1 MGHLLLVCTLLFH
14 AFSTIKGDFLIEGL
28 RHIQKRNIG
37 EPVNDIE
44 VYSINIDCKVTSRF
58 AHNVITSRAVNRANV
73 SKEAIF
79 KVDLPKTAFIT
90 NFSMII
96 DGITYSGVIKE
107 KEAAK
112 KQYQTAVSR
121 GQTAGLVRASGRKT
135 EKFTVSVNIA
145 AQSKV
150 TFELVYEEMLTRNQG
165 KYEMFI
171 KIQPMTLVKNFQ
183 IEVQIHEPQ
192 GISFLDATATFITND
207 LLPAVHKTFS
217 KEKGYVSFKPTLDQ
231 QRSCATC
238 TNTLLNGDFTV
249 TYDVN
254 RESPGNI
261 QVVNGYFVHFF
272 APHKLASV
280 PKNVIYVID
289 RSGSMWGTKM
299 KQTREAL
306 LEILKDTSEHDHFNF
321 VLFDHNIEVWKPSL
335 VKATPENLMEAKEF
349 VRQIRDYGA
358 TNINDPVLRAVEL
371 LDKAH
376 ELKQVPERSVS
387 LIVLLTDGEANTGE
401 TVPAKIQE
409 NVRKANKNGYTLYCL
424 GFGYGVD
431 YGFLE
436 KMALENSGI
445 ARRIFE
451 DSDAALQMQGFYTEI
466 AKPTLVDIKM
476 QYPENVIA
484 DITQNSFKHYFDGS
498 EIVVA
503 GRIIDNDLNFF
514 SVDIQAEG
522 ADNLLKYSE
531 NVQLQE
537 KDGVSKQQ
545 EYIFGDFTERLWA
558 YLTIQQ
564 LLEKR
569 VSADP
574 SEKEKLK
581 QQALDLSLKFNFV
594 TPLTSMVVTKP
605 EEKEKEEETLVADK
619 FVEESPGHTSPYQ
632 TPGRT
637 SPYQSPGQSSPYQTV
652 QTYLSHHQP
661 TYAPSYPYAV
671 QTYLSHHQPTYAPSY
686 PYAQTPYNWVDSDP
700 HFVINV
706 PSKNDFLCFNI
717 QEEPGVI
724 LNLVED
730 QELGIAVNGEIIGK
744 KKTAN
749 NVISNQTYFGKL
761 GIVNKKLKLRIEV
774 TTETITIMMGKNKK
788 EYTWE
793 KKTSVKKEGLNLVVN
808 KRNNVTLSFGEG
820 AKFVILL
827 HHFAKD
833 DSLHT
838 DFLGFYTLDDH
849 KFSAG
854 VHGLLGQFFHG
865 VDYEISNIHETKNPD
880 KPDATM
886 KVKNKLLTVTR
897 GSQKDY
903 ESDNKNGK
911 KVPCW
916 FVHSNAEGL
925 IDGTHEDYIV
935 PDIFYIGN

>member
-1 MGHLLLVCTLLFH
+1 MGHLLLACTLFFH
-14 AFSTIKGDFLIEGL
+14 VFSSVKGDFLIEGL
-28 RHIQKRNIG
+28 RNIQKRNIA

-79 KVDLPKTAFIT
+79 TVDLPKTAFIT

-107 KEAAK
+107 KETAK
-112 KQYQTAVSR
+112 KQYQTAVSK

-150 TFELVYEEMLTRNQG
+150 TFELVYEEMLKRNHG
-165 KYEMFI
+165 KYEMLI
-171 KIQPMTLVKNFQ
+171 KIQPKTVVRNFQ

-192 GISFLDATATFITND
+192 GISFLDANATFITND

-217 KEKGYVSFKPTLDQ
+217 AEKGYVSFKPTLDQ

-238 TNTLLNGDFTV
+238 TTSLLDGDFTV

-254 RESPGNI
+254 RESSGNI

-272 APHKLASV
+272 APHKLAGV

-289 RSGSMWGTKM
+289 RSGSMWGIKM

-306 LEILKDTSEHDHFNF
+306 LEILEDTSEHDHFNF
-321 VLFDHNIEVWKPSL
+321 ILFDDEIDVWKPSL
-335 VKATPENLMEAKEF
+335 VKATPENLIEAKDF
-349 VRQIRDYGA
+349 VREIQESGA
-358 TNINDPVLRAVEL
+358 TNINDAVLRAVEL

-376 ELKQVPERSVS
+376 ELNQVPERSVS
-387 LIVLLTDGEANTGE
+387 LIVLLTDGEANEGE
-401 TVPAKIQE
+401 TVPERIQE

-445 ARRIFE
+445 TRRIYE
-451 DSDAALQMQGFYTEI
+451 DSDAALQMQGFYTGI
-466 AKPTLVDIKM
+466 ANPTLVDIKM
-476 QYPENVIA
+476 QYPENAIA
-484 DITQNSFKHYFDGS
+484 NVTQNSFKHYFDGS

-522 ADNLLKYSE
+522 ADNSLKYSE

-581 QQALDLSLKFNFV
+581 QQALDLSLKFKFV

-619 FVEESPGHTSPYQ
+619 FVEGPNSAKQCPSPASLAAYQ
-632 TPGRT
+632 C
-637 SPYQSPGQSSPYQTV
+637 
-652 QTYLSHHQP
+652 
-661 TYAPSYPYAV
+661 PS
-671 QTYLSHHQPTYAPSY
+671 
-686 PYAQTPYNWVDSDP
+686 TPYNWVDSDP
-700 HFVINV
+700 HFVISV
-706 PSKNDFLCFNI
+706 PSKNDALCFNI

-730 QELGIAVNGEIIGK
+730 QEIGIAVNGEIIGK
-744 KKTAN
+744 KQTGN
-749 NVISNQTYFGKL
+749 NVISKETYFGKL
-761 GIVNKKLKLRIEV
+761 GIVNRKLKLRIEV
-774 TTETITIMMGKNKK
+774 TTETITIMMGKNKR

-793 KKTSVKKEGLNLVVN
+793 KKTSVKKEGLNLVVS
-808 KRNNVTLSFGEG
+808 KKNNVTLSFGEG
-820 AKFVILL
+820 AQFVILL
-827 HHFAKD
+827 HHFPKD
-833 DSLHT
+833 DPLHT

-849 KFSAG
+849 KFSAS

-865 VDYEISNIHETKNPD
+865 IDYEISNIHETKNPD

-897 GSQKDY
+897 GLQKDY
-903 ESDNKNGK
+903 ESDYRNGK

-916 FVHSNAEGL
+916 FVHSNAQGL

-935 PDIFYIGN
+935 RDIFYIGN